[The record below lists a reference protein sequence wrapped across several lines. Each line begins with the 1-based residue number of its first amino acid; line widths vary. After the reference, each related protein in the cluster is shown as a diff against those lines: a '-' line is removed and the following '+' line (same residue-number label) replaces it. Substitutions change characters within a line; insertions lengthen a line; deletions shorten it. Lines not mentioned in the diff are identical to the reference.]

1 MTRRSWLLFA
11 AMCVIWGIPY
21 LLIRV
26 AVRDVTPGFL
36 VFGRTAIGGLILL
49 PLALRAGG
57 YAPVLRRW
65 IPLLAFVVIE
75 VAGPWLLL
83 GDAETKLSSSLT
95 GLLVAAVPLVG
106 VVVARLTGTAER
118 VDLARGT
125 GLLLGVAGVA
135 MLVGLDVGDVHVRPL
150 LEVALVAV
158 GYAVGPVIQARW
170 LSDLPSIPV
179 VSATLLICAA
189 GYLPYALVRWPHH
202 VHARPL
208 ASIVVLG
215 VVCTAL
221 AFVTFF
227 ALIAAIGAARATV
240 ITYVNPAVAL
250 TLGVLFLGEDFT
262 LGMGIGFPLIL
273 AGSVLAARKK
283 PEALPAPEAVVA
295 ELSVDADGA
304 ERRVEDGRGDTG
316 LVVERA

>member
-57 YAPVLRRW
+57 YRPVLRRW
-65 IPLLAFVVIE
+65 APLLAFVVIE

-106 VVVARLTGTAER
+106 VLVARLTGTAER

-125 GLLLGVAGVA
+125 GLFLGVAGVV
-135 MLVGLDVGDVHVRPL
+135 MLVGLDVGNVQARPL
-150 LEVALVAV
+150 VEVALVAV
-158 GYAVGPVIQARW
+158 GYAVGPVIMARS

-179 VSATLLICAA
+179 VSATLLMCAI
-189 GYLPYALVRWPHH
+189 GYLPYAAFH
-202 VHARPL
+202 VPGSIGAKPV
-208 ASIVVLG
+208 ASILVLLSATTFADRQELFEAEFYIM
-215 VVCTAL
+215 VLFSTAGLMLMPAGNELMSIYLALEVTSLSL
-221 AFVTFF
+221 AF
-227 ALIAAIGAARATV
+227 
-240 ITYVNPAVAL
+240 
-250 TLGVLFLGEDFT
+250 
-262 LGMGIGFPLIL
+262 
-273 AGSVLAARKK
+273 LAAWNKR
-283 PEALPAPEAVVA
+283 
-295 ELSVDADGA
+295 
-304 ERRVEDGRGDTG
+304 DTI
-316 LVVERA
+316 VTSSAR